1 MDKYPVLAGEDA
13 AGEMTVYP
21 ESLYTV
27 FELRCRA
34 RSGLWCGWAAGERDA
49 LRIGVLEPE
58 GGELFIR
65 RRFSDRMTQ
74 PLGRIL
80 RGELR
85 PLGEERERWAALDAP
100 QTCFH
105 SPYLLRSLQ
114 GREGVLI
121 ARGES
126 CTQIAIPRDDR
137 APFPLE
143 AMFCFAHPRQLGQ
156 REYWVFAFN
165 RREWPEF

>member
-80 RGELR
+80 RGSFARWERSGSAGRRWMR
-85 PLGEERERWAALDAP
+85 PRPAFTPPICSGVCRG
-100 QTCFH
+100 
-105 SPYLLRSLQ
+105 
-114 GREGVLI
+114 GRG
-121 ARGES
+121 
-126 CTQIAIPRDDR
+126 C
-137 APFPLE
+137 
-143 AMFCFAHPRQLGQ
+143 
-156 REYWVFAFN
+156 
-165 RREWPEF
+165 